1 MGRDV
6 SRLFILTYSAIL
18 NAMFKSMSRDQ
29 RVMII
34 VLTLINFLNYLDRQV
49 IFPLFSHLKLEFG
62 LTDFHLGVIGTV
74 FLVVQSLATFPMG
87 LLADKISRKAIIA
100 TGVAVWSIASFGSGL
115 VNSFKGLLGM
125 RAVVGA
131 GEATY
136 APAAVAMIT
145 DNFPDKY
152 NARIQGIFNVGMLVG
167 GTSGAIIGGLVA
179 FYFNNWRLAFFI
191 VSIPGVILA
200 LLALKLKDK
209 RVVHDEPVLPLK
221 SLIKNPAYIWII
233 ISGTL
238 ISFASGAFI
247 TWGIE
252 FISRYKNYNV
262 KDASLILGIGM
273 MISSVIGVL
282 IGSYVADWLHKKYA
296 WGRSIVVAVSLLI
309 SAPLM
314 FFGLADS
321 TTFLFLVF
329 FFSGAIFLSVYL
341 GPVTAVLHDV
351 VPKQFRASAFAL
363 YVLFIHLVGEAFSP
377 AIIGVISDKY
387 SLRTGLEFATL
398 FVFLAGLAFF
408 PVAKIVA
415 KKHSHIVA
423 AAHE

>member
-1 MGRDV
+1 
-6 SRLFILTYSAIL
+6 
-18 NAMFKSMSRDQ
+18 MSKDQ

-49 IFPLFSHLKLEFG
+49 IFPLFAHLKIEFG
-62 LTDFHLGVIGTV
+62 LTDFHLGVLGTM
-74 FLVVQSLATFPMG
+74 FLLVQSLATLPMG
-87 LLADKISRKAIIA
+87 MLADRFSRRAIIGV
-100 TGVAVWSIASFGSGL
+100 GVALWSVASFGSGL

-125 RAVVGA
+125 RSLVGI

-152 NARIQGIFNVGMLVG
+152 NARIQGIFNVGMLIG

-179 FYFNNWRLAFFI
+179 YYLNNWRLAFFI
-191 VSIPGVILA
+191 VSIPGIIFAYLA
-200 LLALKLKDK
+200 FRLNDK
-209 RVVHDEPVLPLK
+209 RVEHDEPKIPLK
-221 SLIKNPAYIWII
+221 SLMRNKAFVWILV
-233 ISGTL
+233 SGTL

-252 FISRYKNYNV
+252 FISRYKDYNIR
-262 KDASLILGIGM
+262 DASLVLGVGM

-282 IGSYVADWLHKKYA
+282 IGSHLADWLHKKYA
-296 WGRSIVVAVSLLI
+296 WGRSIVVSVSLMI

-314 FFGLADS
+314 YFGLAD
-321 TTFLFLVF
+321 TNKLLFLVF

-341 GPVTAVLHDV
+341 GPVTAVLHDI

-363 YVLFIHLVGEAFSP
+363 YVLFIHLIGEAFSP
-377 AIIGVISDKY
+377 AIIGQISDRY
-387 SLRTGLEFATL
+387 SLRTGLEIATL
-398 FVFLAGLAFF
+398 FVFLAGLAFI
-408 PVAKIVA
+408 PVVTSIA
-415 KKHSHIVA
+415 KKHPTLIT
-423 AAHE
+423 